1 MTVLRRTPAVTPG
14 GVDAARQW
22 TAMWVVYL
30 VWGSTYLG
38 TAVLGESIPPLL
50 GVGVRYLL
58 AGGLL
63 LVFVALWRPRLLR
76 VTAVE
81 LRTCVF
87 LGVSMMAFSLGVLA
101 LALRYVP
108 TGVAALLVSV
118 VPIWVVIIRLIARER
133 PNWRTLVGVCVGFGG
148 VAVML
153 APGGGT
159 SPHGGEGELLIWSAM
174 IVISSGVWAW
184 TSWKAPKMRGPA
196 HTFTANTY
204 QLLIG
209 GVALVLAGLIIGERW
224 DVGAVTARSLWALAY
239 LVVVGSLVA
248 WTAFSWV
255 LRNVPVSLGSTYA
268 YVNPVVAVLL
278 GVFFY
283 SEDISLD
290 VIIGCTVVLAGVVL
304 VVRGEATGMVTKT
317 PPAGESGAREVTTR

>member
-1 MTVLRRTPAVTPG
+1 MTLPRRTTVVTAG
-14 GVDAARQW
+14 GVDTARKW

-63 LVFVALWRPRLLR
+63 LAFVAVWRPGALR
-76 VTAVE
+76 ISAVE
-81 LRTCVF
+81 LRTCIF

-118 VPIWVVIIRLIARER
+118 VPIWVVIVRLIAGER
-133 PNWRTLVGVCVGFGG
+133 PNWRTLVGVGVGFGG
-148 VAVML
+148 VALML

-184 TSWKAPKMRGPA
+184 TSWKAPKLKGPT
-196 HTFTANTY
+196 HTVTANTY

-209 GVALVLAGLIIGERW
+209 GVALVVAGLVIGERW
-224 DVGAVTARSLWALAY
+224 DVGTVTARSLWALVY

-278 GVFFY
+278 GVLFY
-283 SEDISLD
+283 GEDISAD
-290 VIIGCTVVLAGVVL
+290 VVVGCTVVLAGVIL
-304 VVRGEATGMVTKT
+304 VVRGESSGMART
-317 PPAGESGAREVTTR
+317 PPRAGEPGAKEVTTP